1 MGKKSHSENPLLKQA
16 LAYQRWGWSIIP
28 IKPRSKLPALRKW
41 EPFQT
46 KRPDGEQ
53 LRKWFGNGNRNIAV
67 IVGEVSNGLACRDFD
82 TMAEYQLWARN
93 YPELA
98 KMLPTVQTAKGMH
111 VYFEGHF
118 DGIKHIS
125 NGELRGS
132 RGYCLLPPSVHPDG
146 AIYQWVNPIFN
157 GNLLAVD
164 PILAGF
170 LPKTTNVTENTEQPE
185 QTEQSE
191 AIVKEDSF
199 ENVILK
205 TLPKGYGT
213 RNRKIFDFARA
224 LKSLPQFV
232 DADPKQLRNI
242 VKVWHKRA
250 LPKIRTKEFE
260 ETWIDFL
267 KAWPKIKYKIGDE
280 PMAKIFEKAVK
291 LEPPN
296 VAVEKYPANRKVQ
309 ILVSLCRELQR
320 AAGENPFYLAAR
332 TAGRLL
338 GVSHMQAS
346 RWLFL
351 LESDEIL
358 KVVCKGGTAEAAR
371 KATRFRYIGG

>member
-1 MGKKSHSENPLLKQA
+1 MPGIDEKILLERA
-16 LAYQRWGWSIIP
+16 LAYHKRGWCMIPIPYRKKEARVRWG
-28 IKPRSKLPALRKW
+28 KY
-41 EPFQT
+41 QQV
-46 KRPDGEQ
+46 RPDEQQ
-53 LRKWFGNGNRNIAV
+53 LRRWFSRKLRNIAV
-67 IVGEVSNGLACRDFD
+67 VLGEVSNGLACRDFD
-82 TMAEYQLWARN
+82 AMAEYQLWARN

-146 AIYQWVNPIFN
+146 QIYQWVNPLLN

-164 PILAGF
+164 PELAGF

-185 QTEQSE
+185 QTEKTEQSE
-191 AIVKEDSF
+191 AIVKGGYF

-205 TLPKGYGT
+205 TLPKEHGT

-224 LKSLPQFV
+224 LNSLPQFV
-232 DADPKQLRNI
+232 DAEPKQLRNI
-242 VKVWHKRA
+242 VKLWHKRA

-267 KAWPKIKYKIGDE
+267 KAWPRIKYKIGDE

-296 VAVEKYPANRKVQ
+296 VAVEKYPTNHKVQ

-338 GVSHMQAS
+338 DVSHMQAS

-371 KATRFRYIGG
+371 KATRFRYIGN